1 MSRIGKK
8 PIDLP
13 AGVEISITGRKV
25 TTKGPKGELFLMLP
39 GTVEPKVDGQILT
52 IQKVKTSA
60 QAAADYGLYR
70 QLLSNMVTGVSSGF
84 TKQLEIVGV
93 GYRVAQQG
101 SGLLFN
107 LGYSHPIEVAPPA
120 GITLAVQ
127 KSTVTVSGIDKA
139 QVGQVAA
146 NIRSLRKPEPYKGKG
161 VRYAGEHVR
170 RKAGKAGKAAK

>member
-8 PIDLP
+8 PVELP
-13 AGVEISITGRKV
+13 DKVEVNLTGRKV
-25 TTKGPKGELFLMLP
+25 EVKGPKGELSLMLP
-39 GTVEPKVDGQILT
+39 GTVEPEINANLLMVK
-52 IQKVKTSA
+52 KVKNSA

-101 SGLLFN
+101 SSLVFN
-107 LGYSHPIEVAPPA
+107 LGYSHPIEVASPE
-120 GITLAVQ
+120 GITLAAQ

-146 NIRSLRKPEPYKGKG
+146 NIRALRKPEPYKGKG
-161 VRYAGEHVR
+161 VKYAGEKIR